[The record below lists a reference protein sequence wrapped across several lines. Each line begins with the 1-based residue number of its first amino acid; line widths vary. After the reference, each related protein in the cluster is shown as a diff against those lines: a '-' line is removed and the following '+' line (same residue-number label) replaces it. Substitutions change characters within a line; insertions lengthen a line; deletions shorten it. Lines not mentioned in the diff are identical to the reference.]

1 MNARKQAK
9 KRKEKSQ
16 PGLPRVPL
24 GHGRSTSMPLGVSG
38 HMMSLSSVALQK
50 RSGNGKDSRGG
61 GEVVCGAAG
70 GGRSAPRL
78 PCFCPV
84 VTVVLA
90 TPLCVVV
97 VVGVA
102 AAVVLG
108 G

>member
-1 MNARKQAK
+1 
-9 KRKEKSQ
+9 
-16 PGLPRVPL
+16 
-24 GHGRSTSMPLGVSG
+24 
-38 HMMSLSSVALQK
+38 MMSLSSVALQK

-70 GGRSAPRL
+70 GGRGAPLL

-97 VVGVA
+97 VAVAVA
-102 AAVVLG
+102 AVFLG
-108 G
+108 GWADVVTSDRGGPAGEKRR

>member
-1 MNARKQAK
+1 M
-9 KRKEKSQ
+9 
-16 PGLPRVPL
+16 PL

-50 RSGNGKDSRGG
+50 RSGNGKDSSGG
-61 GEVVCGAAG
+61 GEVVCGTTG
-70 GGRSAPRL
+70 GGLGAPLL

-84 VTVVLA
+84 TMVVLA

-97 VVGVA
+97 VVEA
-102 AAVVLG
+102 AAVATVVLG